1 MQPLLAMR
9 AARWKSWRHEQA
21 NTDGAAR
28 FRERRSGR
36 RCVRRQIFPPPGGL
50 EPQVLEIGERDTGHE
65 RVSVQAC
72 PGTSLEVIESEFLF
86 ELLVRL
92 LAHPAR

>member
-1 MQPLLAMR
+1 
-9 AARWKSWRHEQA
+9 
-21 NTDGAAR
+21 
-28 FRERRSGR
+28 
-36 RCVRRQIFPPPGGL
+36 
-50 EPQVLEIGERDTGHE
+50 VLEIGERDTGHE